1 MTALFI
7 ALGIIL
13 AAAIVLVVLCLPK
26 DKAEMVKEIVVK
38 NADLNKDGK
47 LDMADVQ
54 IAKKKVTEE
63 IAKQKLTEGVKIK

>member
-54 IAKKKVTEE
+54 IAKKKVIEE

>member
-1 MTALFI
+1 M
-7 ALGIIL
+7 
-13 AAAIVLVVLCLPK
+13 LVVLCLPK

>member
-26 DKAEMVKEIVVK
+26 EIVVK

-47 LDMADVQ
+47 LDMADLE